1 MKLFTPTLVMMAVSV
16 VMLSAC
22 GEKASAPATEAAK
35 PAEQT
40 VQATTPN
47 APPQASE
54 QVAATNDVHPGKAI
68 HDANCISCHDSGVYT
83 RADRKMT
90 DLTILAGQ
98 VRRCDANLG
107 TKLFDEDLD
116 SVTAFLN
123 ETYYKFPK

>member
-22 GEKASAPATEAAK
+22 GEKASAPASEAAK
-35 PAEQT
+35 PAEQAA
-40 VQATTPN
+40 QATTPN
-47 APPQASE
+47 APPLASE
-54 QVAATNDVHPGKAI
+54 QAVTNDVHPGKAI

-90 DLTILAGQ
+90 DLTMLAGQ

-116 SVTAFLN
+116 KVTAFLN

>member
-40 VQATTPN
+40 AQAIAPSS
-47 APPQASE
+47 PPQATE
-54 QVAATNDVHPGKAI
+54 QMAANGGHPGQTI

-90 DLTILAGQ
+90 DLTMLAGQ

-116 SVTAFLN
+116 KVTAFLN

>member
-1 MKLFTPTLVMMAVSV
+1 MKKILMLPLLALVFT
-16 VMLSAC
+16 LSAC

-35 PAEQT
+35 PAAQT
-40 VQATTPN
+40 T
-47 APPQASE
+47 QASASTAPAPATAPV
-54 QVAATNDVHPGKAI
+54 VAAGGHPGQAI
-68 HDANCISCHDSGVYT
+68 HDANCIGCHDSGVYT

-90 DLTILAGQ
+90 DLTMLAGQ

-116 SVTAFLN
+116 NVTAFLN

>member
-1 MKLFTPTLVMMAVSV
+1 MNKILMLPLVALVFT
-16 VMLSAC
+16 LSAC

-40 VQATTPN
+40 T
-47 APPQASE
+47 QASASTAPAPV
-54 QVAATNDVHPGKAI
+54 VAAGGHPGQAI

-90 DLTILAGQ
+90 DLTMLAGQ

-116 SVTAFLN
+116 NVTAFLN

>member
-1 MKLFTPTLVMMAVSV
+1 VLPLLALVFT
-16 VMLSAC
+16 LSAC
-22 GEKASAPATEAAK
+22 GEKTAETSAAK
-35 PAEQT
+35 PAEQAASAPAT
-40 VQATTPN
+40 VI
-47 APPQASE
+47 
-54 QVAATNDVHPGKAI
+54 AAGGHPGQAI

-90 DLTILAGQ
+90 NLEMLTGQ

>member
-1 MKLFTPTLVMMAVSV
+1 MLPLVALVFT
-16 VMLSAC
+16 LSAC

-40 VQATTPN
+40 T
-47 APPQASE
+47 QASASTAPAPV
-54 QVAATNDVHPGKAI
+54 VAAGGHPGQAI

-90 DLTILAGQ
+90 DLTMLAGQ

-116 SVTAFLN
+116 NVTAFLN